1 MNEQAF
7 RSVCEAQIKGMDH
20 ARFMSHMQV
29 GSKITSYPNVSYF
42 ILYIFTLVIVGCK
55 SKLTNQSDSFKIY

>member
-29 GSKITSYPNVSYF
+29 GGKNVTNPDVSYF
-42 ILYIFTLVIVGCK
+42 ILYIFTLVIVGCN
-55 SKLTNQSDSFKIY
+55 SLN